1 MSTNADEAKQM
12 AVVGVDVLAGK
23 HIPPISRTG
32 SPAKHCFPVTGHIG
46 LTTKWPVSFDGFAPA
61 RP

>member
-12 AVVGVDVLAGK
+12 AVVGVDVLAG
-23 HIPPISRTG
+23 
-32 SPAKHCFPVTGHIG
+32 HIG